1 MSTQGFEQLVA
12 TQKVG
17 ADALLTLI
25 RSTSTGLERLTALN
39 IAAARDFL
47 NSSVANTQQVLAVKD
62 VSDLSRVNA
71 NLLQPALEKWL
82 DYSRNVYAL
91 ANSLQKEVAA
101 IAEGQY
107 AQITKTATASL
118 DKTKSAPGNDI
129 IAATVKTFLD
139 TSGRVYEQLN
149 SISKQANAIAEAN
162 IQAVTNATTQVASAA
177 KRNTTTKKQA

>member
-1 MSTQGFEQLVA
+1 MSNQGFEQLAA
-12 TQKVG
+12 TQKLG

-39 IAAARDFL
+39 ISAARDFL

-62 VSDLSRVNA
+62 LSDLSRVNA
-71 NLLQPALEKWL
+71 NLLQPTLEKWL
-82 DYSRNVYAL
+82 DYSRGVYEL
-91 ANSLQKEVAA
+91 ATSLQKEASS

-118 DKTKSAPGNDI
+118 DKTKAAPGNDI
-129 IAATVKTFLD
+129 IAATVKTILD

-149 SISKQANAIAEAN
+149 SLSKQANAIAEAN
-162 IQAVTNATTQVASAA
+162 IKAVTNATNQVAAAA
-177 KRNTTTKKQA
+177 KRPAAKK